1 MESWLEIF
9 DTLKKNKL
17 RTCLTGFSVTWG
29 ILILIILVSFGSGLK
44 QFATGMFSNDMAN
57 TMYISGKNTSKPFKG
72 SLPGKKIQFGN
83 KDIKAII
90 DQVEDVEY
98 YSARVNITPNTV
110 LHKNKKGSFTIR
122 SVHPIHIA
130 IEANTLLS
138 GRFINQADLK
148 DFRKVAVIGI
158 TVQDMLFE
166 KGVDPI
172 GAYIEINKIPFKVV
186 GVQMDESETDENSM
200 IYLPVT
206 TAQKTFGK
214 AESVDQIVVTIKDP
228 SLIQGMRTEKKIRT
242 VLGQVNNFDPSD
254 NRALRIHNKLKSTE
268 KVFTML
274 NSIQLF
280 TIFIGFLA
288 IVSGS
293 IGVMNIMVIS
303 VKERTNEIG
312 LRRAVGASPSAIISS
327 IIKESVLLTVFFG
340 YLGLLIAAL
349 VLSVVNAFGQ
359 NEAFSNLM
367 VNIPIALMAT
377 GILVLVGLIAGLVPA
392 IKAIKIRP
400 VEALNSN

>member
-1 MESWLEIF
+1 
-9 DTLKKNKL
+9 
-17 RTCLTGFSVTWG
+17 
-29 ILILIILVSFGSGLK
+29 
-44 QFATGMFSNDMAN
+44 
-57 TMYISGKNTSKPFKG
+57 
-72 SLPGKKIQFGN
+72 
-83 KDIKAII
+83 
-90 DQVEDVEY
+90 
-98 YSARVNITPNTV
+98 
-110 LHKNKKGSFTIR
+110 
-122 SVHPIHIA
+122 
-130 IEANTLLS
+130 
-138 GRFINQADLK
+138 
-148 DFRKVAVIGI
+148 
-158 TVQDMLFE
+158 
-166 KGVDPI
+166 
-172 GAYIEINKIPFKVV
+172 
-186 GVQMDESETDENSM
+186 MDESETDENSM

>member
-1 MESWLEIF
+1 
-9 DTLKKNKL
+9 
-17 RTCLTGFSVTWG
+17 
-29 ILILIILVSFGSGLK
+29 
-44 QFATGMFSNDMAN
+44 
-57 TMYISGKNTSKPFKG
+57 
-72 SLPGKKIQFGN
+72 
-83 KDIKAII
+83 
-90 DQVEDVEY
+90 
-98 YSARVNITPNTV
+98 
-110 LHKNKKGSFTIR
+110 
-122 SVHPIHIA
+122 
-130 IEANTLLS
+130 
-138 GRFINQADLK
+138 
-148 DFRKVAVIGI
+148 
-158 TVQDMLFE
+158 
-166 KGVDPI
+166 
-172 GAYIEINKIPFKVV
+172 
-186 GVQMDESETDENSM
+186 
-200 IYLPVT
+200 
-206 TAQKTFGK
+206 
-214 AESVDQIVVTIKDP
+214 
-228 SLIQGMRTEKKIRT
+228 MRTEKKIRT

>member
-1 MESWLEIF
+1 
-9 DTLKKNKL
+9 
-17 RTCLTGFSVTWG
+17 
-29 ILILIILVSFGSGLK
+29 
-44 QFATGMFSNDMAN
+44 
-57 TMYISGKNTSKPFKG
+57 
-72 SLPGKKIQFGN
+72 
-83 KDIKAII
+83 
-90 DQVEDVEY
+90 
-98 YSARVNITPNTV
+98 
-110 LHKNKKGSFTIR
+110 
-122 SVHPIHIA
+122 
-130 IEANTLLS
+130 
-138 GRFINQADLK
+138 
-148 DFRKVAVIGI
+148 
-158 TVQDMLFE
+158 
-166 KGVDPI
+166 
-172 GAYIEINKIPFKVV
+172 
-186 GVQMDESETDENSM
+186 
-200 IYLPVT
+200 
-206 TAQKTFGK
+206 
-214 AESVDQIVVTIKDP
+214 
-228 SLIQGMRTEKKIRT
+228 
-242 VLGQVNNFDPSD
+242 
-254 NRALRIHNKLKSTE
+254 
-268 KVFTML
+268 ML